1 MRLQRAMTLDAA
13 GVLLLPDPGFLRRV
27 LARFGTEPDDGTCWR
42 AHYEMIRLLDNTV
55 DPDYPAMNRSF
66 AAALGVSP
74 SEQEEAGHA
83 VAEVYVGTPWVAA
96 PGAAHALVRLVEAG
110 YRLAVVSNSTHGEME
125 ELLVA
130 AELCS
135 TSGVFVPV
143 AMVADS
149 QVVGIRKP
157 DPRIFHMAVRA
168 LATEPSLCIHVG
180 DSVVDDV
187 MGARVA
193 GLTPVHIDPLGW
205 CRSEDH
211 AHASSLL
218 DFATGLIPP

>member
-1 MRLQRAMTLDAA
+1 M
-13 GVLLLPDPGFLRRV
+13 
-27 LARFGTEPDDGTCWR
+27 
-42 AHYEMIRLLDNTV
+42 
-55 DPDYPAMNRSF
+55 
-66 AAALGVSP
+66 
-74 SEQEEAGHA
+74 
-83 VAEVYVGTPWVAA
+83 YVGTPWVAA
-96 PGAAHALVRLVEAG
+96 PGAAHALVGLVDAG
-110 YRLAVVSNSTHGEME
+110 YRLAVVSNSAHGEME

-143 AMVADS
+143 ATVADS

-168 LATEPSLCIHVG
+168 LSTKPSLCIHVG

-187 MGARVA
+187 MGARAA

-218 DFATGLIPP
+218 DFATELIPA